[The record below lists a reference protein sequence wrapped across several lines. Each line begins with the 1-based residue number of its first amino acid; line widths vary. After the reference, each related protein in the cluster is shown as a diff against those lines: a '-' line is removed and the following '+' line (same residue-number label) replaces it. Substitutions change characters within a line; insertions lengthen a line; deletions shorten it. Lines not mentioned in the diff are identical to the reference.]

1 MQKMVL
7 ALREA
12 WSQSRMEPAALV
24 QVAEISSIVNV
35 QAWAASLY
43 LQEFLQFPSSW
54 AVQQTE

>member
-35 QAWAASLY
+35 QA
-43 LQEFLQFPSSW
+43 
-54 AVQQTE
+54 